1 MTVLLLPRSTVV
13 AVHANI
19 FQFGPF
25 HFQIFDDL
33 PPVCEVVSVKTHR
46 CPEDMSQCE
55 SHQWELKAN
64 VTDGKGTGIK
74 SISKLKGDGV
84 LSHTSLSS
92 PVVQANYTA
101 SCCSPSVEFVAVDKV
116 GNEGKCSYTVVSS
129 AGPPASVS
137 FTLQLS
143 VLQTF

>member
-1 MTVLLLPRSTVV
+1 M
-13 AVHANI
+13 VHTNI
-19 FQFGPF
+19 FQFGLF
-25 HFQIFDDL
+25 HFQISDDL
-33 PPVCEVVSVKTHR
+33 PPVCEVVSAHY
-46 CPEDMSQCE
+46 CPKDVSQCE

-64 VTDGKGTGIK
+64 LTDGKGTGIK
-74 SISKLKGDGV
+74 SISKLMGDGV

-92 PVVQANYTA
+92 PVVQANYIA

-116 GNEGKCSYTVVSS
+116 GNKGKCSYTVVSW
-129 AGPPASVS
+129 AGPPASAS

>member
-1 MTVLLLPRSTVV
+1 M
-13 AVHANI
+13 VHTNI
-19 FQFGPF
+19 FQFDLF
-25 HFQIFDDL
+25 HFQISDDL
-33 PPVCEVVSVKTHR
+33 PPVCEVVSVKAHN
-46 CPEDMSQCE
+46 CPKDVSQCE

-64 VTDGKGTGIK
+64 LTDGNGTGIM
-74 SISKLKGDGV
+74 SMSKLMGDGV

-101 SCCSPSVEFVAVDKV
+101 SCCSPLVEFVAVDKV

-129 AGPPASVS
+129 AGPPASAS

-143 VLQTF
+143 LLTF